1 MGHPIHVRSWALRFT
16 ITVLLLAQVNTLVA
30 VSLHRHKAELIPPRA
45 IAHACIPGAHL
56 SATVQPET
64 FCPICEAIR
73 HSIGPVMPT
82 ATAPAPTVVKSFLPR
97 PRTHRVKL
105 VPHFSAGWRAPPLS

>member
-1 MGHPIHVRSWALRFT
+1 MRSRALRFIVT
-16 ITVLLLAQVNTLVA
+16 ALLLAQVNTLVA
-30 VSLHRHKAELIPPRA
+30 VSLHRHEAELVPPRS
-45 IAHACIPGAHL
+45 IAHACIPGAHF

-82 ATAPAPTVVKSFLPR
+82 ATALAPTVVKSFLPR
-97 PRTHRVKL
+97 SRTHRVKL